1 MLAEKTPEQAYALYN
16 AQNYIKYEN
25 FMMFPINT
33 IKWWIIQFVYGIANF
48 ASELLTHVVGVGG
61 FLTKQLNGSG
71 ELGQW
76 INGARIAGMTLATA
90 YLIYV
95 AIRFVVA
102 KEPPQI
108 KNVIL
113 QVIVSVFL
121 MVSLSDITTT
131 LVEYS
136 TSWYNGFT
144 QTDTKT
150 NAKDANKDVSD
161 LPFQVLAN
169 STNDIEYLI
178 KNNFDGS
185 KAPAK
190 TKVTIPTNSI
200 SKNIPTVKYGFNDLT
215 KTDVNEGKVDF
226 DQVIQWPD
234 VDGGGGTSSQGYLN
248 KLDGGKKGGK
258 GKFKFG
264 WLIYES
270 KSYTDESGKLQV
282 TAPDIPRV
290 GTTIFAFGG
299 YPRFQVDFFP
309 LLIVLG
315 SLIVAYAFASY
326 AIIKSFLELGLMNVL
341 GIFLFAVDLDSGSK
355 TKQVIQAIFSTSLL
369 VALQG
374 FEIAFYKIAM
384 LWGMSEKNAG
394 HFGTGATGVWVF
406 VIFSLVATMLVITG
420 SDKVTQFFG
429 VDTGAQ
435 HGLRA
440 MGSAIYSAKQIG
452 KGAKAVATSPLKTAN
467 GIKNARDNLGHKF
480 NTQGSMKRDAKQQA
494 KNATRQQ
501 VVDQMAGVT
510 SYGQPTTGNFGA
522 NGNST
527 KVGDLGSASNFNQEM
542 PNSND
547 ISPSSVSTGMAGTQA
562 PEPELETSAT
572 DPMSKVAGQIKP
584 TPSAKKATAK
594 AINKGV
600 KASEKAQRRQANR
613 SAIAQNMASALHNAK
628 NIAQGKEA
636 DSPMRSLQGQGKVD
650 QLAKPYSKND
660 PTGEG
665 LSYTKENGIDG
676 VKQSAKRALST
687 PPASEQTKQLQSQ
700 LKQDKQALAQAQASG
715 ASPEERQMLQNNVA
729 DTRQALNESI
739 DQDRREYAIRQSNEP
754 QKLSEL
760 PRPANRQAV
769 QLNKENIS
777 RNQQKV
783 GQTRLSSGK
792 QQRVQSSPKV
802 NALPN
807 SKPVKVQKPEMNST
821 KISKTASPAPAK
833 ISKNGT
839 PTKVNR
845 VNKVSEAP
853 KLPNGSLPK
862 SGGTQIPN
870 KVDLPSSTNDVPKV
884 NGDTTVPPQ
893 LPNNPTDTGKPMNPN
908 DMKPKK

>member
-1 MLAEKTPEQAYALYN
+1 MNFLSGLLMLAEKTPEQAYALYN
-16 AQNYIKYEN
+16 AQNYIRYEN

-190 TKVTIPTNSI
+190 TKVTISTNSI

-248 KLDGGKKGGK
+248 KLDSKKSK

-326 AIIKSFLELGLMNVL
+326 AIIKSFLELCLMNVL

-355 TKQVIQAIFSTSLL
+355 TKQVVQAVFSTSLL

-374 FEIAFYKIAM
+374 FEIAFYKVAM
-384 LWGMSEKNAG
+384 LWGISEKNAG

-452 KGAKAVATSPLKTAN
+452 KGAKAVATSPMKTAN
-467 GIKNARDNLGHKF
+467 SIKNARDNIGHKF

-494 KNATRQQ
+494 KDATRQQ
-501 VVDQMAGVT
+501 VIDQMAGVNN
-510 SYGQPTTGNFGA
+510 YGQPTTGNFGA
-522 NGNST
+522 NNNNA
-527 KVGDLGSASNFNQEM
+527 KVGDLGTNGLSSEEIN
-542 PNSND
+542 
-547 ISPSSVSTGMAGTQA
+547 PSSVSTGMTSIQA
-562 PEPELETSAT
+562 PDA
-572 DPMSKVAGQIKP
+572 MSKVAGQIQP
-584 TPSAKKATAK
+584 TPSAKKAQAK

-628 NIAQGKEA
+628 NIAQGKKA
-636 DSPMRSLQGQGKVD
+636 DSPMRSLQGKGKVD
-650 QLAKPYSKND
+650 QLSKPYSKND

-676 VKQSAKRALST
+676 FKQEAKRALST

-700 LKQDKQALAQAQASG
+700 LKQDKQALAQAQVNG

-739 DQDRREYAIRQSNEP
+739 DQDRREFAIRQSNQP

-760 PRPANRQAV
+760 PKPANKQVV
-769 QLNKENIS
+769 QPNKENIS

-802 NALPN
+802 NNLPN
-807 SKPVKVQKPEMNST
+807 SKPVKKPELNST
-821 KISKTASPAPAK
+821 KLSKAG
-833 ISKNGT
+833 NGT
-839 PTKVNR
+839 KI
-845 VNKVSEAP
+845 
-853 KLPNGSLPK
+853 
-862 SGGTQIPN
+862 QN
-870 KVDLPSSTNDVPKV
+870 KVDLPKTTDVPKV
-884 NGDTTVPPQ
+884 NKDTTVPPQ
-893 LPNNPTDTGKPMNPN
+893 LPNSKPDKPDTEKPFNPN
-908 DMKPKK
+908 DLKPKK

>member
-394 HFGTGATGVWVF
+394 HFGTGANGVWVF

-452 KGAKAVATSPLKTAN
+452 KGVKAVATSPLKTAN
-467 GIKNARDNLGHKF
+467 GIKNARDNFGHKF

-522 NGNST
+522 NST

-562 PEPELETSAT
+562 PDPELETSAT

-594 AINKGV
+594 ALNKGV
-600 KASEKAQRRQANR
+600 NASEKAQRRQANR

-769 QLNKENIS
+769 QPNKENIS

-802 NALPN
+802 NASPN

-821 KISKTASPAPAK
+821 KISKTLSPAPAK
-833 ISKNGT
+833 ISKTGT

-845 VNKVSEAP
+845 
-853 KLPNGSLPK
+853 
-862 SGGTQIPN
+862 
-870 KVDLPSSTNDVPKV
+870 
-884 NGDTTVPPQ
+884 DTTVPPQ

>member
-1 MLAEKTPEQAYALYN
+1 MNFLSGLLMLAEKTPEQAYALYN

-33 IKWWIIQFVYGIANF
+33 IKWLIIQFVYGIANF
-48 ASELLTHVVGVGG
+48 ASELLTHVVGIGG

-215 KTDVNEGKVDF
+215 KTDVNEGKIDF

-248 KLDGGKKGGK
+248 KLDGDKKGK
-258 GKFKFG
+258 GRFKFG

-315 SLIVAYAFASY
+315 SLIVAYAFAAY

-355 TKQVIQAIFSTSLL
+355 TKQVVQAIFSTSLL

-374 FEIAFYKIAM
+374 FEIAFYKVAM

-406 VIFSLVATMLVITG
+406 VIFSLVATILVITG

-452 KGAKAVATSPLKTAN
+452 KGAKAVATSPMRTAN
-467 GIKNARDNLGHKF
+467 SIKNARDNIGHKF

-494 KNATRQQ
+494 KEATRQQ
-501 VVDQMAGVT
+501 VIDQMAGVT
-510 SYGQPTTGNFGA
+510 NYGQPTTGNFGA
-522 NGNST
+522 NKNNA
-527 KVGDLGSASNFNQEM
+527 KIGDLGTNGLSSEEIN
-542 PNSND
+542 
-547 ISPSSVSTGMAGTQA
+547 PSSVSTGMASTQA
-562 PEPELETSAT
+562 PEPELDNNT
-572 DPMSKVAGQIKP
+572 DAMSKVVGKIQP
-584 TPSAKKATAK
+584 TPSAKKAQTN

-600 KASEKAQRRQANR
+600 KASEKAQRKQANR

-636 DSPMRSLQGQGKVD
+636 DSPMRSLQGKGKVD
-650 QLAKPYSKND
+650 QLSKPYSKND

-676 VKQSAKRALST
+676 VKQKAKRALST

-700 LKQDKQALAQAQASG
+700 LKQDKQALAQAEANG

-739 DQDRREYAIRQSNEP
+739 DQDRREFAIRQSNES

-760 PRPANRQAV
+760 PKPANKQVV
-769 QLNKENIS
+769 QPNKENIS

-783 GQTRLSSGK
+783 GQTRLSSSK
-792 QQRVQSSPKV
+792 QQRVQSSTKV
-802 NALPN
+802 NNLPN
-807 SKPVKVQKPEMNST
+807 SKPVKVQKLKLNST
-821 KISKTASPAPAK
+821 KLNKAG
-833 ISKNGT
+833 N

-845 VNKVSEAP
+845 IIKETP
-853 KLPNGSLPK
+853 KLSNG
-862 SGGTQIPN
+862 GNGTKIPN
-870 KVDLPSSTNDVPKV
+870 KGDVPSTTDVPKV
-884 NGDTTVPPQ
+884 NKDTTIPPR
-893 LPNNPTDTGKPMNPN
+893 LPNNKLDKPDTGKPFNSN
-908 DMKPKK
+908 DLKPKE

>member
-394 HFGTGATGVWVF
+394 HFGTGANGVWVF

-452 KGAKAVATSPLKTAN
+452 KGVKAVATSPLKTAN
-467 GIKNARDNLGHKF
+467 GIKNARDNFGHKF

-522 NGNST
+522 NST

-562 PEPELETSAT
+562 PDPELETSAT

-594 AINKGV
+594 ALNKGV

-769 QLNKENIS
+769 QPNKENIS

-821 KISKTASPAPAK
+821 KISKTVSPAPVK
-833 ISKNGT
+833 ISKTGT

-845 VNKVSEAP
+845 
-853 KLPNGSLPK
+853 
-862 SGGTQIPN
+862 
-870 KVDLPSSTNDVPKV
+870 
-884 NGDTTVPPQ
+884 DTTVPPQ

>member
-394 HFGTGATGVWVF
+394 HFGTGANGVWVF

-452 KGAKAVATSPLKTAN
+452 KGVKAVATSPLKTAN
-467 GIKNARDNLGHKF
+467 GIKNARDNFGHKF

-522 NGNST
+522 NST

-547 ISPSSVSTGMAGTQA
+547 ISPSSVSTGIAGTQA

-594 AINKGV
+594 ALNKGV

-769 QLNKENIS
+769 QPNKENIS

-802 NALPN
+802 NALSN

-821 KISKTASPAPAK
+821 KISKTVSPAPAK
-833 ISKNGT
+833 ISKTGT

-845 VNKVSEAP
+845 
-853 KLPNGSLPK
+853 
-862 SGGTQIPN
+862 
-870 KVDLPSSTNDVPKV
+870 
-884 NGDTTVPPQ
+884 DTTVPPQ